1 MTWSNIILD
10 RLPTGDLYLFL
21 LIFYIHVYIDNWLLL
36 CLFLLCM
43 MFMWCYW
50 HQQTTF
56 SVCVCVSHSVCVCV
70 LLVVCRS
77 CGGCQDRGFLR
88 NKAWQAQLGMV
99 WKELAKIG
107 KPHVNTH
114 LQLCLFVTVNFV
126 AIHTRTQYR
135 NRLKLGNLN
144 RLFLQCMI
152 DYHLNTFCPP
162 WTPIW
167 RARE

>member
-1 MTWSNIILD
+1 MIYIYVCWYSTYMYILIID
-10 RLPTGDLYLFL
+10 YYYAYFCC
-21 LIFYIHVYIDNWLLL
+21 VWCL
-36 CLFLLCM
+36 CDVIGINR
-43 MFMWCYW
+43 
-50 HQQTTF
+50 QP
-56 SVCVCVSHSVCVCV
+56 SVCVCVPQCVCV

>member
-56 SVCVCVSHSVCVCV
+56 SVCVSHCVCV

>member
-10 RLPTGDLYLFL
+10 RLPTGDLYLCL
-21 LIFYIHVYIDNWLLL
+21 LIFYIHVYIDIWLLL

-56 SVCVCVSHSVCVCV
+56 SVCVCPTVCVCV

>member
-1 MTWSNIILD
+1 MFIFVVYD
-10 RLPTGDLYLFL
+10 VYVML
-21 LIFYIHVYIDNWLLL
+21 LASTDNLQ
-36 CLFLLCM
+36 C
-43 MFMWCYW
+43 
-50 HQQTTF
+50 
-56 SVCVCVSHSVCVCV
+56 VCVCW

-88 NKAWQAQLGMV
+88 DKAWQAQLGMV

-162 WTPIW
+162 WTQIM
-167 RARE
+167 ASEGIAGTTSGHFVADTC